1 MQERMPGPLDAAE
14 DRDGPADR
22 PDGTLQQVGRY
33 GGHGLTIG
41 AATALFTWLGH
52 LLDGWLHT
60 APLFVILGAAV
71 GFSSGFYAMYRDL
84 VLRPDEPEGDGARG
98 PSRR

>member
-1 MQERMPGPLDAAE
+1 MPGTPDVP
-14 DRDGPADR
+14 DGRDERDDR
-22 PDGTLQQVGRY
+22 PGGTLHELGRY

-71 GFSSGFYAMYRDL
+71 GFGGGFFAMYRDL
-84 VLRPDEPEGDGARG
+84 VLIPREREDDESPGSSG
-98 PSRR
+98 PH